1 MNSKGWNQY
10 GWAKLKNPSGEIVR
24 TKTYTR
30 YLCSFINAM
39 PDCIKTRKQLAEMLE
54 IPDND
59 LMGDLKIT
67 IDITKHKHTT
77 REYNLK
83 KYRRYLKR

>member
-1 MNSKGWNQY
+1 MNSKDWNKY
-10 GWAKLKNPSGEIVR
+10 GWTKKINPSGEIVR
-24 TKTYTR
+24 TKQYTR
-30 YLCSFINAM
+30 FLTSFFNTM
-39 PDCIKTRKQLAEMLE
+39 PDCIKKRKQLAEILE

-67 IDITKHKHTT
+67 IEITKHKYVT

-83 KYRRYLKR
+83 KYRRYLKK